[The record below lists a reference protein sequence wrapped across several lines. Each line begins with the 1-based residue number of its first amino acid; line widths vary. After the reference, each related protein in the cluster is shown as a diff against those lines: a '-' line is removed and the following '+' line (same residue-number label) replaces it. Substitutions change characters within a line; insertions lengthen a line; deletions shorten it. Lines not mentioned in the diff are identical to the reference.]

1 MKKLFVPLLLLIFY
15 TACNEHPQP
24 LVSKEFVDSLLIHFD
39 NSARLDKQQQ
49 EIDFWKQRIQ
59 SNTPDLVNG
68 SRYAGQ
74 LVSRFH
80 LRGNINDVKQA
91 DSILTNLAAAFN
103 GKEANPFMAMASN
116 AILQHRF
123 QKADSFLQVAKA
135 IGVKPYEEA
144 AASFDVNFEL
154 GRILL
159 AGNDLKK
166 LKIENDFGYQFR
178 KSKYEH
184 YKGEMDSS
192 IAAMQAAVILAGN
205 SEILKQSAL
214 SNLADLYIH
223 AGDLPKAYHTYVD
236 CVKAN
241 SSDLHS
247 LMGIGWIS
255 LLYDKN
261 DSLAERIFRLVATK
275 TQSPDPLYKLI
286 AVAEQRGDS
295 ALQKKY
301 ATDFEQKV
309 SNISYG
315 AMYNKY
321 LLQLYTGILN
331 NPAKAERIAFN
342 ELQNRN
348 TPQTNAWYVYALLS
362 NGKKDSAYQVYQK
375 RVSGKPLEGLE
386 MYWMG
391 KLMLALDKGYNAQQ
405 FFKEADKNKYD
416 LSPSINKDLDR
427 LLK

>member
-103 GKEANPFMAMASN
+103 GKEVNPFMAMASN